1 MTQLDVEWLNSPLG
15 QEIISEYDPNSDAL
29 KATEQ
34 LRRKYP
40 EINSELIR
48 QAVSQALLRVKSVE
62 PSHFLLT
69 NEGLQQATRP
79 KVAKYRANFVT
90 KKYGKQIIIDLTCGL
105 GFDAYYFSQAG
116 HQVTGVENDSGL
128 VKIAQANLNPV
139 QVHFSDAQSFNIASE
154 TQIVFIDPARRNPSG
169 PKSILGQAKRI
180 TNPEDWSPTWSFVK
194 SLAENYLV
202 IAKVAP
208 GMVEE
213 LIGDWDAYWI
223 SADGDLVET
232 MLVSAGTGKRVA
244 VLLTDQDIIEISG
257 GSHSLVKPVGKYL
270 VIPNPAL
277 IRASALDY
285 LVNKLDAGLV
295 NDHIAW
301 LTTDSDKARSFIDPA
316 AQVLNI
322 LELTKFADKNL
333 ASLVSKYQPGALTIM
348 TRGVNVEPEKL
359 RKKLLKKPT
368 KGGPEII
375 LAIYRDDSG
384 PICLICER
392 FK

>member
-1 MTQLDVEWLNSPLG
+1 MTQLDVEWLSSLIG
-15 QEIISEYDPNSDAL
+15 QQVIGEFDHNSDVL
-29 KATEQ
+29 NATKK
-34 LRRKYP
+34 LRRKRP

-48 QAVSQALLRVKSVE
+48 QAVSQALLRVKSAE
-62 PSHFLLT
+62 PNHFLLT

-79 KVAKYRANFVT
+79 QVAKYRANFVT
-90 KKYGKQIIIDLTCGL
+90 KRYGKQIIIDLTCGL
-105 GFDAYYFSQAG
+105 GFDSYYFNQAG
-116 HQVTGVENDSGL
+116 HQVSGVENDSGL
-128 VKIAQANLNPV
+128 VKIAQANLKPI
-139 QVHFSDAQSFNIASE
+139 QVHFSDAQSFNIADE

-169 PKSILGQAKRI
+169 PKSVLGQIKRL
-180 TNPEDWSPTWSFVK
+180 TNPEDWSPSWSFVK
-194 SLAENYLV
+194 SLADNFLV

-244 VLLTDQDIIEISG
+244 VLLTDHDVIEISG
-257 GSHSLVKPVGKYL
+257 GSRSLVKPIGKYL

-295 NDHIAW
+295 NEHIAW
-301 LTTDSDKARSFIDPA
+301 LTTDSDKAKTFFDPA

-322 LELTKFADKNL
+322 LEVTKFTDKNL
-333 ASLVSKYQPGALTIM
+333 ANLVNNYQPSALTIM
-348 TRGVNVEPEKL
+348 TRGVNIEPEKL
-359 RKKLLKKPT
+359 RKKLLKKPI
-368 KGGPEII
+368 KGGPEIV